1 MASLTL
7 ELTDDQLQRVLL
19 ALTPQPENDTKT
31 PDVTVSYDNGI
42 DFEKPDVPTPAGSIV
57 EPKEVKGPSLFP
69 VVEKPNVFQTNP
81 LPVEGNT
88 QTPNGEAITATVD
101 NSVLA
106 QTPNVEGVTL
116 DEAGRPHD
124 DRIHGSGKVFMKSGA
139 RAGQWKL
146 QRGVDVALVT
156 LVENELDGVAAT
168 PGAINYSE
176 LYGQLVEGFTTGKI
190 GLFDMQNALTEL
202 GLGAISEAS
211 GNNVIIQ
218 KLADALL

>member
-7 ELTDDQLQRVLL
+7 ELTDNQLQRVLL

-57 EPKEVKGPSLFP
+57 EHKEVKGPSLFP
-69 VVEKPNVFQTNP
+69 VAEKPNIFQTNP
-81 LPVEGNT
+81 LPVEGNV
-88 QTPNGEAITATVD
+88 QTPNGEAIAATVG
-101 NSVLA
+101 NSVLG
-106 QTPNVEGVTL
+106 QTSDIDVAL